1 LPPSTLPSSEARR
14 PNSDMA
20 TDDHYY
26 SARLPFLSLF
36 WMQLN
41 CILLAVQLLANGKP
55 PDFAL

>member
-1 LPPSTLPSSEARR
+1 
-14 PNSDMA
+14 MA
-20 TDDHYY
+20 MDDHYY